1 MLTFTLLVLLGMGI
15 VLCFFGYRF
24 FRAAM
29 ALAGFAI
36 GAVIGYYGY
45 GIISEYLPGSGSGVW
60 LLVFMGAGGVLL
72 GFLSFHI
79 YETALFYVS
88 ALLTAY
94 VVLRTFLLTMA
105 DGVGVS
111 AFVKII
117 TGKTSIDGGVDKITD
132 YEISDSGSVG
142 ELMTK
147 GFEKLPGETQTE
159 KMLMV
164 LAAALIAG
172 VIVGI
177 IVCILQKPAI
187 IVITS
192 LMGGVMASQ
201 GLCSMLASFDKIDLK
216 ADTVITSFARS
227 GEDLLLSTVLTIA
240 LVAAGILI
248 QFKTTKDVE

>member
-45 GIISEYLPGSGSGVW
+45 GIASEYLPGSDSGIW

-79 YETALFYVS
+79 YKAALFYVT
-88 ALLTAY
+88 ALITAY
-94 VVLRTFLLTMA
+94 VILRTFLLTMA
-105 DGVGVS
+105 GGVGVS
-111 AFVKII
+111 SFVKIVV
-117 TGKTSIDGGVDKITD
+117 GKTSVSGGVDQITELEVAD
-132 YEISDSGSVG
+132 KGSIG
-142 ELMTK
+142 DLIK
-147 GFEKLPGETQTE
+147 AAFEKLPGDSQGE

-164 LAAALIAG
+164 LAIALVAG
-172 VIVGI
+172 IVVGV

-187 IVITS
+187 IVVTA

-201 GLCSMLASFDKIDLK
+201 GLCSLLDSFDKIDLK
-216 ADTVITSFARS
+216 ADTVVANFAG
-227 GEDLLLSTVLTIA
+227 GEKNLLLSTILTIV
-240 LVAAGILI
+240 LVAAGIII
-248 QFKTTKDVE
+248 QFKTAKEVD

>member
-79 YETALFYVS
+79 YKAALFYVS
-88 ALLTAY
+88 ALITAY
-94 VVLRTFLLTMA
+94 VILRTFLLTMA
-105 DGVGVS
+105 SGVGVS
-111 AFVKII
+111 SFVKII
-117 TGKTSIDGGVDKITD
+117 IGKTSVSGGVDQITELEVAD
-132 YEISDSGSVG
+132 KGSVG
-142 ELMTK
+142 ELMK
-147 GFEKLPGETQTE
+147 AAFEKLPGNSQGE

-164 LAAALIAG
+164 LAIALITG
-172 VIVGI
+172 VVVGI

-187 IVITS
+187 IVVTA

-201 GLCSMLASFDKIDLK
+201 GLCSLLDSFDKIDLK
-216 ADTVITSFARS
+216 ADTVVANFAG
-227 GEDLLLSTVLTIA
+227 GENNLLISTLVTII
-240 LVAAGILI
+240 LVVAGIII
-248 QFKTTKDVE
+248 QFKTAKDVK